1 MDYDD
6 RTFQW
11 LLDRAAGWS
20 AGGRLLKAA
29 LRRGQEILGWYI
41 CHLDRRGTADVAHL
55 AATPSTI
62 REVLDHLFYHAWRQ
76 GAVAVTGRLDPRF
89 MQALSDKY
97 CLLHR
102 RGPWVLVKANK
113 PELVRAF
120 ETGTAWFSRLDGE
133 WSLRF

>member
-1 MDYDD
+1 ME
-6 RTFQW
+6 
-11 LLDRAAGWS
+11 LLHCADEAR
-20 AGGRLLKAA
+20 
-29 LRRGQEILGWYI
+29 
-41 CHLDRRGTADVAHL
+41 DVAPVDVQMGDEPDRSF
-55 AATPSTI
+55 AAHEHATR